1 MSTLFQLSWRG
12 WTDMQSFVLVN
23 INLHCSKYKR
33 KQDDNYF
40 LPHVIKVDIKFKVV
54 SNLKIFLKA

>member
-12 WTDMQSFVLVN
+12 WTDMQSFVLIN

-33 KQDDNYF
+33 KQDYNYF